1 MSARPAL
8 THALL
13 WLTCGICGTV
23 LAADAGEPEMEFL
36 EYLGLWA
43 VSDEE
48 WLIID
53 GQLDIES
60 GERIDPAPRG
70 EESTETDNER

>member
-1 MSARPAL
+1 MSASPAL
-8 THALL
+8 KHALL
-13 WLTCGICGTV
+13 WLTCSVCGSL
-23 LAADAGEPEMEFL
+23 LAADAEEPGMEFL

-53 GQLDIES
+53 RQLDLES
-60 GERIDPAPRG
+60 GERTDPAPRG
-70 EESTETDNER
+70 EESTETDDER